1 MSQGKWTAA
10 LRPILRALL
19 TRDSLEFLRKL
30 IKGAREIYVYWTSRR
45 AAGIYEVLE
54 HHTTVELA
62 DRKGEVAVVEKRQ
75 IVRFLQDHVAA
86 LTDHAWGDGEIF
98 AEYDCRPGL
107 PVDLYKDGSRYTVLI
122 SLREAKSRG
131 HILKFRIRRKI
142 LRGFL
147 KSNECWETD
156 VYHRTR
162 YLSVA
167 TIFPPG
173 RRCRRATITQ
183 LSTSKAVAL
192 GPEHFHFL
200 PDGRQQPTWE
210 IQRPRIHDRYSLKW
224 RW

>member
-1 MSQGKWTAA
+1 MAA
-10 LRPILRALL
+10 LQPILRALL

-30 IKGAREIYVYWTSRR
+30 IRGARDLHVHWASRR
-45 AAGIYEVLE
+45 APGIYEVLE

-62 DRKGEVAVVEKRQ
+62 DPNGEVAVVEKRQ
-75 IVRFLQDHVAA
+75 TVRFLQDHVAA
-86 LTDHAWGDGEIF
+86 LTDHAWGDSEIF
-98 AEYDCRPGL
+98 AEHDCRPGL
-107 PVDLYKDGSRYTVLI
+107 PVDLYKDGSRHTVLI

-131 HILKFRIRRKI
+131 DILKFRIRRKI

-147 KSNECWETD
+147 KPNECWETE

-162 YLSVA
+162 HLSVA
-167 TIFPPG
+167 IIFPPG

-183 LSTSKAVAL
+183 RSTSKTVTL

-200 PDGRQQPTWE
+200 ANGRRQLTWE
-210 IQRPRIHDRYSLKW
+210 IHKPRIHDRYSLKW